1 MGEGEEAE
9 KEEEE
14 ENDGRRGRRIRRRKR
29 RRRMG
34 EGEEAEKDSEEE
46 KKDGRRREGGEEG
59 FGGGRG
65 EEEEEEWEKE
75 EEEEKKGSRRR
86 RGAGREGRWGDGG
99 ERGESGEGKG
109 KKKKKKEAEEEKV
122 RLPTAELIVY
132 AGVLNN
138 SWQTAQEN
146 RVVRHVT
153 EVFLHEEFDID
164 TYIND
169 IAVLQVSPGFP
180 TDNPDVKAI
189 PLREDIAPEG
199 LACTVSG
206 WGLLGDPEETKP
218 QILQVV
224 ALPFITHDTCRHIYR
239 NYTDGSIELGMN
251 CAGYLEG
258 GKDACNGDS
267 GGPLQCGGLLT
278 GVVSWGEKC
287 ALPNY
292 PGVYSDVAYYKDWIA
307 QQLARSRTKFIFRM

>member
-1 MGEGEEAE
+1 MLQKPEAQQSGHRIVGGHDAQPGELPFQVA
-9 KEEEE
+9 
-14 ENDGRRGRRIRRRKR
+14 IQRKFYF
-29 RRRMG
+29 G
-34 EGEEAEKDSEEE
+34 SGSFHWCGGSIIDSEHVLTA
-46 KKDGRRREGGEEG
+46 GHCV
-59 FGGGRG
+59 FG
-65 EEEEEEWEKE
+65 
-75 EEEEKKGSRRR
+75 
-86 RGAGREGRWGDGG
+86 
-99 ERGESGEGKG
+99 
-109 KKKKKKEAEEEKV
+109 
-122 RLPTAELIVY
+122 LPTAELIVY